1 MATEIF
7 FITGTDTGVGK
18 TVLTA
23 LLLSSLRARG
33 ARALALKPFC
43 SGTRADAELLHGLQ
57 EGELSLDEVN
67 PFYFAEPVAPLV
79 CARRHGNHVPI
90 KKVTDHVEAMLAR
103 LRGGV
108 RSSANRKAEKSK
120 AASQSFLLIEGSG
133 GLLVPLGEGYTV
145 LDLMLRLR
153 CHVLVVSRNQLGTIN
168 QSLLTLS
175 GLRRGADA
183 ARRRAQR
190 VGSGFRSIK
199 LILMDQR
206 SPDISS
212 RTNPRVLREWIGGVP
227 LIQLPYLGAKI
238 GSVGAIRANAPQV
251 QKNLQRCWSNDR
263 IPSR

>member
-1 MATEIF
+1 
-7 FITGTDTGVGK
+7 
-18 TVLTA
+18 
-23 LLLSSLRARG
+23 
-33 ARALALKPFC
+33 
-43 SGTRADAELLHGLQ
+43 
-57 EGELSLDEVN
+57 
-67 PFYFAEPVAPLV
+67 
-79 CARRHGNHVPI
+79 
-90 KKVTDHVEAMLAR
+90 MLAC

-145 LDLMLRLR
+145 LDLILRLR

-168 QSLLTLS
+168 HSLLTLS
-175 GLRRGADA
+175 ALSRGADGW
-183 ARRRAQR
+183 RSRAQR
-190 VGSGFRSIK
+190 GRQRFPVHQNGPDGST
-199 LILMDQR
+199 LA
-206 SPDISS
+206 DISS
-212 RTNPRVLREWIGGVP
+212 RTNARVLREWIGAVP